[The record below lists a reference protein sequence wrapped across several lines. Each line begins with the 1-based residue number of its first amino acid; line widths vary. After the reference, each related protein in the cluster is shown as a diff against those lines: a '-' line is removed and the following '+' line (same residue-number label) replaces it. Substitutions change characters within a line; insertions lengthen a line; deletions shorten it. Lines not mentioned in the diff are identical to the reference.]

1 MSLVLIPEVYFFR
14 HTKETVPTLNLMTS
28 VQIEGGWYMLND
40 PSMLFVLDGAN
51 VPEISGTGNQTFQI
65 KMTNEVN
72 DYDIGFYE
80 TKLEVYSADGL
91 EHKTLIIYLFVTET
105 SSEVVMPKS
114 LNFEAVRNVREAAPQ
129 KIYIATSDSGLSYT
143 PPPFLEMVSHE
154 LVGSGH
160 IYEVAPIAHVL
171 TPNKEYEGYVD
182 IAFTK
187 GSIKRVK
194 VNYKINAGYDE
205 SFTRSVHFSRDN
217 EELHFYRTTPEN
229 SFLKLIVGV
238 KSFTDTGALHRDFE
252 LDLDFPFVGDLA
264 KIDIGKEIEPYF
276 QDDAEPR
283 LVAVPESVYPPI
295 ELRINAFEIKYEDFS
310 IINQDVLP
318 LQYFL
323 RGRNPLV
330 LKQIVPFWADYRP
343 SIERLVSAKGLITLT
358 AFKPAGSQIKP
369 IEMRVNDRFEKFLTP
384 RTQKFGI
391 MRPYFYTVTVNLATL
406 DLTPGDEI
414 TFLREN
420 ELPVR
425 KYVIRHNVKISNL
438 VAYQTVYN
446 TFDIFEMTGNLRF
459 PTEFV
464 HDMSSR
470 LKKNLLASKKVSSE
484 NSQKLLINTGWIM
497 KDELFV
503 LNEMILAQS
512 AFLLPVNTR
521 SPITQIAQ
529 QMIEYESECDEK
541 IELVPVQS
549 KLLEFDS
556 DTQMYQFDVEFLINP
571 NYENKIYSR

>member
-28 VQIEGGWYMLND
+28 IQIEGGWYMLND

-65 KMTNEVN
+65 TMTNEVN
-72 DYDIGFYE
+72 DYDVGFYE
-80 TKLEVYSADGL
+80 TKLEVYSADGI
-91 EHKTLIIYLFVTET
+91 EHKTLVIYVFVTET

-114 LNFEAVRNVREAAPQ
+114 LHFEAVRNVREAASQ

-143 PPPFLEMVSHE
+143 PPSFLEMVSHE

-160 IYEVAPIAHVL
+160 IYEVAPIAHSL
-171 TPNKEYEGYVD
+171 TPNKKYEGYVD
-182 IAFTK
+182 IAFTN

-194 VNYKINAGYDE
+194 VTYLINAGYDD

-217 EELHFYRTTPEN
+217 EELHFYRTTVAN

-238 KSFTDTGALHRDFE
+238 KSFTDTGAPHRDFE

-276 QDDAEPR
+276 QDETEPR
-283 LVAVPESVYPPI
+283 LVSVPESVYPPI

-310 IINQDVLP
+310 ILNQDVLP

-323 RGRNPLV
+323 RGRNPLAS
-330 LKQIVPFWADYRP
+330 KQVAPFWADYRP

-358 AFKPAGSQIKP
+358 VFKPSGSQIEP
-369 IEMRVNDRFEKFLTP
+369 IEMRVNDRFEKFLSP

-391 MRPYFYTVTVNLATL
+391 MRPCFYTVSVNLALL
-406 DLTPGDEI
+406 DLSPGDEI

-425 KYVIRHNVKISNL
+425 RYVIRPHVKVSNL
-438 VAYQTVYN
+438 VVYKTVYN
-446 TFDIFEMTGNLRF
+446 TFEVFEMTGNLRF
-459 PTEFV
+459 PTAFV
-464 HDMSSR
+464 HDVSSR
-470 LKKNLLASKKVSSE
+470 LKNNLLVSKKVSSE
-484 NSQKLLINTGWIM
+484 NPQKLLINTGWIM
-497 KDELFV
+497 KDEIFV
-503 LNEMILAQS
+503 LNEMILSQS
-512 AFLLPVNTR
+512 AFLLPVNSR
-521 SPITQIAQ
+521 AIRTQRVL
-529 QMIEYESECDEK
+529 EYESERDER
-541 IELVPVQS
+541 IALVPVQS
-549 KLLEFDS
+549 KLVEFDS
-556 DTQMYQFDVEFLINP
+556 DSYMYQFDVEFLINP